1 MIYVEGLFWCP
12 LAALLAYI
20 CSERIVLLC
29 VIANYDSLLASDH
42 RCAPSMRS
50 ELRTLVDLSA
60 VTIMV
65 LVELHIIFGNNRA
78 FYTEERNW
86 AQRS

>member
-1 MIYVEGLFWCP
+1 
-12 LAALLAYI
+12 
-20 CSERIVLLC
+20 
-29 VIANYDSLLASDH
+29 
-42 RCAPSMRS
+42 MRS
-50 ELRTLVDLSA
+50 ELRTFVDLSA